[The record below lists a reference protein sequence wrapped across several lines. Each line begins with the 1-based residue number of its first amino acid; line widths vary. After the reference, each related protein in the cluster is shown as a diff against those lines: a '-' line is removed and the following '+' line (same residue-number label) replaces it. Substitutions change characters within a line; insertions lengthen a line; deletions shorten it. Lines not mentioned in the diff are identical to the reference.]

1 MGRATA
7 VFLTGL
13 AFASI
18 TTLSGCSSGSS
29 SMNPPPPL
37 INVTVA
43 ADSTSV
49 PAGGTASVTA
59 TVSHDSSNQGVTW
72 KVSCSAPQCGTVS
85 PGASASGTPAAYTAP
100 SVPPASDTTVTVTA
114 TSVAD
119 TSKSNVATIT
129 VPALTVSASPATA
142 AVQAGVSLAI
152 NASVNND
159 LSGKGVSW
167 SISPA
172 SGLGT
177 LTNATITDVT
187 YNGPA
192 TPPSSDSSVTIT
204 ATSLNDTTKS
214 FAVTVTVPSVTVSVA
229 PLAPSIPAADTVPN
243 IIATVGNDPG
253 HKGVNWTVSCAAA
266 PCGTISSNSSASGG
280 AITYTAPPTPPASD
294 LPVTLTATSVA
305 DPIASASL
313 TVTVLAIVVNVT
325 APASTVQFGGGVP
338 NIVATVVNDPAGKG
352 VTWAVQP
359 CGMAQCGSL
368 SSQATPNGGAV
379 SYTAPTSPVPNDFT
393 VTVVATSV
401 SDVYKNGAVD
411 ITVLAITI
419 AVTPESAIIPVN
431 AITALNATTFA
442 ATVGND
448 SNNQGVTWTLT
459 QGTPATACSPT
470 CGTIAPDG
478 TYAAPTAVPTDASV
492 TVTATS
498 LTDTTKTGAATIT
511 LTSGTVKIIPAS
523 LTFGELKI
531 TSTSHPTKTLVVQLT
546 NTGGSPLSI
555 TSQTA
560 TAPYSVAVPCAASVA
575 SGSGCSISVKF
586 APISV
591 GTFNRSLS
599 IADSD
604 VTSPQLV
611 PLLGAA
617 CTGIGCFGRGIRAQL
632 VTSRVLT
639 VPVPTGPNK
648 VGTRTL
654 DLLDVDRSDPYLE
667 TGQNRELLV
676 RFWYPTASNKE
687 CRPAPYTSAAVWEYL
702 GRLVQVAPPRVKTN
716 SCLDSPIAAGIHPVV
731 VFTHGYTGTF
741 TDYTF
746 LFEDLASRGYVV
758 ASVAH
763 TFESTAVQFPNG
775 RLATSTLGSHLAK
788 TLQMDEPSTTLAVAV
803 RLGDLKFVMNELEHL
818 NGSVKGPFF
827 GAFDM
832 SRVALAGHSLGGMTA
847 MLGVEMEPRFGAAV
861 SLDGVAPSAWFG
873 PTRKPIM
880 LLVAGSDTWD
890 ENNCHVWSQ
899 MRGPR
904 FAVNLKGSE
913 HLTPSDAIWLTNGAI
928 RTSGGMEKTIAAVR
942 NYVAAFLDVNL
953 NAKPGNTL
961 LSGPSSDYSEV
972 EVTTQT
978 QNQCP
983 AMDGSPGK

>member
-1 MGRATA
+1 MERATA
-7 VFLTGL
+7 VFLTVL

-18 TTLSGCSSGSS
+18 AILSSCSGSS
-29 SMNPPPPL
+29 SMTPPHAD
-37 INVTVA
+37 ITVSVA

-49 PAGGTASVTA
+49 PAGGAASVTA
-59 TVSHDSSNQGVTW
+59 TVGQDSSNLGVTW
-72 KVSCSAPQCGTVS
+72 KVSCSATPCGTIS
-85 PGASASGTPAAYTAP
+85 PVATGSGAPASYTAP
-100 SVPPASDTTVTVTA
+100 IVPPASDHTVTITA

-119 TSKSNVATIT
+119 PSKSNAATVTI
-129 VPALTVSASPATA
+129 PALTVTASPATA
-142 AVQAGVSLAI
+142 AVQAGVSLPI

-177 LTNATITDVT
+177 LTNATSTDVT
-187 YNGPA
+187 YNGPT
-192 TPPSSDSSVTIT
+192 TPPASDASVTIT
-204 ATSLNDTTKS
+204 ATSLNDTTKA
-214 FAVTVTVPSVTVSVA
+214 FAVVITVPSVTLSVA
-229 PLAPSIPAADTVPN
+229 PLTTSIPAADTVPN

-280 AITYTAPPTPPASD
+280 AITYTAPPTPPAND
-294 LPVTLTATSVA
+294 LPVTLTATSVD
-305 DPIASASL
+305 DPVASASL
-313 TVTVLAIVVNVT
+313 TVTVLAIVVNIT
-325 APASTVQFGGGVP
+325 PDASSVQFGGSVP

-359 CGMAQCGSL
+359 CGMAQCGSI
-368 SSQATPNGGAV
+368 SSQATPSGGAV
-379 SYTAPTSPVPNDFT
+379 SYTAPASPVPSDIT
-393 VTVVATSV
+393 IAIVATSV
-401 SDVYKNGAVD
+401 SDVSKSNSVG
-411 ITVLAITI
+411 ITVLAITV
-419 AVTPESAIIPVN
+419 AVDPVSAIIPVN
-431 AITALNATTFA
+431 AITALNATKFA

-448 SNNQGVTWTLT
+448 SSNQGVTWTLT
-459 QGTPATACSPT
+459 QGTSSTACSPT
-470 CGTIAPDG
+470 CGTIAADG

-492 TVTATS
+492 TLTATS
-498 LTDTTKTGAATIT
+498 VTDTTKASAATIT
-511 LTSGTVKIIPAS
+511 LTTGTVKIIPAS
-523 LTFGELKI
+523 LAFGQLKI
-531 TSTSHPTKTLVVQLT
+531 TSTSHPTKTLVAQLT
-546 NTGGSPLSI
+546 NTGGSALSI

-560 TAPYSVAVPCAASVA
+560 SAPYTVIALCPASVA
-575 SGSGCSISVKF
+575 SGSSCGISVKF
-586 APISV
+586 APTIV
-591 GTFNRSLS
+591 GTFNGSLS
-599 IADSD
+599 ITDSD
-604 VTSPQLV
+604 VTSPQLL
-611 PLLGAA
+611 PLLGSA
-617 CTGIGCFGRGIRAQL
+617 CTGISCFGRGIRAAL
-632 VTSRVLT
+632 VTDRVLT
-639 VPVPTGPNK
+639 VPAPTGPNK

-654 DLLDVDRSDPYLE
+654 DLLDADRSDPYLE
-667 TGQNRELLV
+667 TGQGRELMV
-676 RFWYPTASNKE
+676 RFWYPSASNHE
-687 CRPAPYTSAAVWEYL
+687 CRPAPYASAAVWEYL

-716 SCLDSPIAAGIHPVV
+716 SCLDSPIAAGTHPVV

-763 TFESTAVQFPNG
+763 TFESTAIQFPNG

-788 TLQMDEPSTTLAVAV
+788 TLQMNEPSTTLAVAV
-803 RLGDLKFVMNELEHL
+803 RLGDLKFVMNELGHL

-832 SRVALAGHSLGGMTA
+832 SRIALAGHSLGGMTA
-847 MLGVEMEPRFGAAV
+847 LLGVEMEPRFGAAV
-861 SLDGVAPSAWFG
+861 SLDGVAPSTWFG

-880 LLVAGSDTWD
+880 LLGAGSDMWD

-928 RTSGGMEKTIAAVR
+928 RTSGGMGKTIAAVR

-953 NAKPGNTL
+953 NAKPGKTL
-961 LSGPSSDYSEV
+961 LSGPSSDYPEV

-983 AMDGSPGK
+983 ATDSNGAK

>member
-7 VFLTGL
+7 VFVTVL

-18 TTLSGCSSGSS
+18 TTLSGCSGSS
-29 SMNPPPPL
+29 SMNPPPPV
-37 INVTVA
+37 ITVSVV

-49 PAGGTASVTA
+49 PAGGAASVTA
-59 TVSHDSSNQGVTW
+59 TVSQDSSNRGVTW
-72 KVSCSAPQCGTVS
+72 KVSCSAPPCGTVS
-85 PGASASGTPAAYTAP
+85 PVATASGNPAAYTAP
-100 SVPPASDTTVTVTA
+100 TVPPASDTTVTLTA

-129 VPALTVSASPATA
+129 VPALTVSATPATA

-177 LTNATITDVT
+177 LTDATITGVT
-187 YNGPA
+187 YNGPT
-192 TPPSSDSSVTIT
+192 TPPASDTSVTIT

-214 FAVTVTVPSVTVSVA
+214 FAVTITVPSVTVSVA
-229 PLAPSIPAADTVPN
+229 PMAPSIPAAGTVPN

-280 AITYTAPPTPPASD
+280 AITYTAPPTPPAND
-294 LPVTLTATSVA
+294 LPVTLTATSVS
-305 DPIASASL
+305 DPVASASL

-325 APASTVQFGGGVP
+325 APASSVEFGGGVP
-338 NIVATVVNDPAGKG
+338 NIVATVANDPAGKG
-352 VTWAVQP
+352 VTWAVQD
-359 CGMAQCGSL
+359 CGMAECGSL

-379 SYTAPTSPVPNDFT
+379 SYTAPTSPVPSDIT
-393 VTVVATSV
+393 ITIVATSV
-401 SDVYKNGAVD
+401 SDVSKSGSVG
-411 ITVLAITI
+411 ITVLAITV
-419 AVTPESAIIPVN
+419 AVAPGSAIIPVN

-448 SNNQGVTWTLT
+448 SSNQGVTWSLS

-470 CGTIAPDG
+470 CGTIASDG
-478 TYAAPTAVPTDASV
+478 TYAAPPAVPTDANV

-498 LTDTTKTGAATIT
+498 VADTTKTGSAAIT
-511 LTSGTVKIIPAS
+511 LTPGTVKIIPAR
-523 LTFGELKI
+523 LTFGQLKI
-531 TSTSHPTKTLVVQLT
+531 TSTGHPTKSLFVDLT
-546 NTGGSPLSI
+546 NTGGSALSI

-560 TAPYSVAVPCAASVA
+560 PAPYSVPIRCPASLA
-575 SGSGCSISVKF
+575 SGSSCSIRVTF
-586 APISV
+586 APITV

-617 CTGIGCFGRGIRAQL
+617 CTGIACFGRGFRAEL
-632 VTSRVLT
+632 VTDRVLT
-639 VPVPTGPNK
+639 VPAPTGANK

-654 DLLDVDRSDPYLE
+654 DLLDADRSDPYLE
-667 TGQNRELLV
+667 TGQDRELLV

-687 CRPAPYTSAAVWEYL
+687 CRPAPYASAAVLEYL

-716 SCLDSPIAAGIHPVV
+716 SCQDSPIAAGTHPVV

-763 TFESTAVQFPNG
+763 TYESTAVQFPNG
-775 RLATSTLGSHLAK
+775 RLATSKLGSHLAK
-788 TLQMDEPSTTLAVAV
+788 TLQMNEPSTTLAVAV
-803 RLGDLKFVMNELEHL
+803 RLGDLKFVMNELGHL

-827 GAFDM
+827 RAFDM
-832 SRVALAGHSLGGMTA
+832 SRIALAGHSLGGMTA
-847 MLGVEMEPRFGAAV
+847 LLGVEMEPRFGAAV

-873 PTRKPIM
+873 PTTKPVM
-880 LLVAGSDTWD
+880 LLVAGSDMWD

-953 NAKPGNTL
+953 NGKPGNTL
-961 LSGPSSDYSEV
+961 LSDPSSEYPEV

-983 AMDGSPGK
+983 AIDANPGK